1 MTEAFF
7 CEKQICAVICCK
19 RNDHFPMNDKTTKLS
34 ALIIA
39 SVSSFLTPFMI
50 SSVNIALPAV
60 GREFKTDAVLLSWV
74 ATSYLLAAA
83 VALVPFG
90 KLADIYGRKKIFL
103 VGQIIVTVTSLLA
116 AISAS
121 APMLIVFRVFQGV
134 GGAMVFATG
143 IAILTSVYPP
153 QERGK
158 VLGIAVSAVYIGLA
172 CGPFF
177 GGWLTQLFSWRSI
190 FLVNIPLGMGIIVLV
205 AWKLKGEWAGSEG
218 DKIDLIGSLI
228 YGAAIVAIMYG
239 ITIIPAPASIGFIL
253 AGIGA
258 LAGFVKWETRVPYPV
273 FEVNLFIEN
282 RTFAFSCLAALINYS
297 ATFAVAFLLSLYLQY
312 IKGLT
317 PQGAG
322 GVLIA
327 QPIVM
332 AVFSPLAGKL
342 SDKIE
347 PRVIASL
354 GMGLTTLGLILL
366 TLIGHHTTLLY
377 VVISLLVLGFGFALF
392 SSPNMNA
399 IMSSVPKKYYGIASG
414 TVGTMRV
421 LGQMLSMGIATLVIA
436 LFIGRV
442 PIIPDLYPL
451 LISSIKIA
459 FIISACLCAA
469 GVFFSLYRGD
479 LRSGKQ

>member
-1 MTEAFF
+1 
-7 CEKQICAVICCK
+7 
-19 RNDHFPMNDKTTKLS
+19 MNDKAAQLS

-39 SVSSFLTPFMI
+39 SMSSFLTPFMI

-60 GREFKTDAVLLSWV
+60 GREFKTDAVMLSWV

-83 VALVPFG
+83 VSMVPFG

-103 VGQIIVTVTSLLA
+103 IGQIIVTITSLLA
-116 AISAS
+116 AISVS
-121 APMLIVFRVFQGV
+121 VPMLIAFRVFQGI

-153 QERGK
+153 QDRGK
-158 VLGIAVSAVYIGLA
+158 VLGIAVAAVYIGLS

-177 GGWLTQLFSWRSI
+177 GGWLTQHFSWRSI
-190 FLVNIPLGMGIIVLV
+190 FLINIPLGLPIILLV
-205 AWKLKGEWAGSEG
+205 VWKLKGEWTGAEG
-218 DKIDLIGSLI
+218 DEFDLIGSVI
-228 YGAAIVAIMYG
+228 YGLGIVAIMYG
-239 ITIIPAPASIGFIL
+239 ITIIPALASIWVIL
-253 AGIGA
+253 AGMLA
-258 LAGFVKWETRVPYPV
+258 LAGFVKWETRVRCPV

-282 RTFAFSCLAALINYS
+282 RTFSFSCLAALINYS

-322 GVLIA
+322 VVLIS

-354 GMGLTTLGLILL
+354 GMALTTLGLTLL
-366 TLIGHHTTLLY
+366 ALINRHTTLLF
-377 VVISLLVLGFGFALF
+377 VVISLMVLGFGFALF

-399 IMSSVPKKYYGIASG
+399 IMSSVAKKYYGIASG
-414 TVGTMRV
+414 SVATMRL

-436 LFIGRV
+436 LFIGRAQ
-442 PIIPDLYPL
+442 ITPDFYPL
-451 LISSIKIA
+451 LIKSVKIA
-459 FIISACLCAA
+459 FIIFSCFCAV
-469 GVFFSLYRGD
+469 GTFFSLARGD
-479 LRSGKQ
+479 LRSGD